1 MGLYEFVNYV
11 VYDNPVS
18 KGVKSL
24 VVPNTVPTIPPQTVT
39 VITETKPLWK
49 LASENGPFVRLAGLF
64 GASAVALGAYG
75 AHRSYPKD
83 RADELKPIF
92 ETGNR
97 YHFLHTLALLGIPLC
112 KNPKLSGSLIILGT
126 TLFSGAC
133 YYHAFTGDNKF
144 GKLAPVGGTILIV
157 GWLTMIL

>member
-1 MGLYEFVNYV
+1 M
-11 VYDNPVS
+11 
-18 KGVKSL
+18 
-24 VVPNTVPTIPPQTVT
+24 PNHPDKMSPIPPQTV

-49 LASENGPFVRLAGLF
+49 LAAETGPFVRVAGLM

-83 RADELKPIF
+83 KADELKPIF

-97 YHFLHTLALLGIPLC
+97 YHFLHTLAILGMPLC
-112 KNPKLSGSLIILGT
+112 RNPKLSGTLIIMGT
-126 TLFSGAC
+126 VLFSGAC
-133 YYHAFTGDNKF
+133 YYHAFTGNNKF

>member
-112 KNPKLSGSLIILGT
+112 KNPKLVCLFFCENNFSRLYFTEWIINHIGNNTFFRGMLLSCVYWG
-126 TLFSGAC
+126 
-133 YYHAFTGDNKF
+133 
-144 GKLAPVGGTILIV
+144 
-157 GWLTMIL
+157 